1 LHQDI
6 VKPTELTPRQKT
18 LSLAAVIAAAF
29 GIGLSFGVGLPLT
42 SLTFESWSQPNWV
55 IGLAGATPSFAI
67 LLVLPLVPRLVALI
81 GAVASILLGCLIG
94 AAGFLALY
102 VFDTVPAWI
111 AGRFIMSG
119 ALALPWLVGET
130 WMNAVA
136 TEATRGRVIAV
147 YAISF
152 FLGFLAGP
160 LVLDYAGLSGPIP
173 FLAGAA
179 GSALACLPIILAQR
193 LAPDLTHTQSMSVR
207 AALAL
212 APIAMVSGCLGGFTE
227 MSYLSLIPNVGLAA
241 GLEEGPALRLLSVL
255 TFGGI
260 ILQFPIGW
268 LADKASRV
276 GVTVALAVLFIGL
289 SLLLP
294 WALQSAVS
302 STIVAFLLGGVILGF
317 YTLGLVI
324 VGEKVAPKHLATA
337 NVAFLVMYQIGAI
350 AGPIVSG
357 AAMTVS
363 PVYGFVTIVSAVI
376 GIATVFLVWLSRRLT
391 ASA

>member
-1 LHQDI
+1 LHQDL
-6 VKPTELTPRQKT
+6 VKPTELTSRQKT

-42 SLTFESWSQPNWV
+42 SLTFEAWSQPKWV
-55 IGLAGATPSFAI
+55 IGLAGATPSFGI
-67 LLVLPLVPRLVALI
+67 LLVLPLVPRLVALL

-179 GSALACLPIILAQR
+179 GSVLACLPIILAHR

-212 APIAMVSGCLGGFTE
+212 APIAMVSGCLGGFAE

-276 GVTVALAVLFIGL
+276 GVTVALTVLFIGL
-289 SLLLP
+289 SQLLP
-294 WALQSAVS
+294 WALQHAFS
-302 STIVAFLLGGVILGF
+302 STIIAFLLGGVILGF

-324 VGEKVAPKHLATA
+324 VGEKVAAQHLGAA

-376 GIATVFLVWLSRRLT
+376 GMATVFLVWLSRRLT

>member
-1 LHQDI
+1 MHQDTTKSI
-6 VKPTELTPRQKT
+6 ELSPQQKA

-42 SLTFESWSQPNWV
+42 ALTLQAWSEPNWV
-55 IGLAGATPSFAI
+55 IGLAGAAPSFAI
-67 LLVLPLVPRLVALI
+67 LLVLPLVPSIVARF
-81 GAVASILLGCLIG
+81 GAIATILAGCLIG
-94 AAGFLALY
+94 ALGFMALY
-102 VFDTVPAWI
+102 SFSSTVAWI
-111 AGRFIMSG
+111 VTRFIMSG

-152 FLGFLAGP
+152 FLGFLTGP
-160 LVLDYAGLSGPIP
+160 LVLDYAGLTGPIP
-173 FLAGAA
+173 FLMGAA
-179 GSALACLPIILAQR
+179 GSGLACLPIILAQR

-212 APIAMVSGCLGGFTE
+212 APIAMVSGCLGGFAE

-241 GLEEGPALRLLSVL
+241 GLEEGPALRLLSVM

-276 GVTVALAVLFIGL
+276 GVTVALTVLFIGL
-289 SLLLP
+289 SLALP
-294 WALQSAVS
+294 WALQSTVS

-324 VGEKVAPKHLATA
+324 VGEKVAPANLAAA

-350 AGPIVSG
+350 AGPVVSG
-357 AAMTVS
+357 AAMTLS
-363 PVYGFVTIVSAVI
+363 PVYGFVAIVSAVM
-376 GIATVFLVWLSRRLT
+376 GVTTLFLVWLSRRLT
-391 ASA
+391 AIA

>member
-1 LHQDI
+1 MHQDTTKS
-6 VKPTELTPRQKT
+6 VELSPQQKA
-18 LSLAAVIAAAF
+18 LSLAAVIAATF

-42 SLTFESWSQPNWV
+42 ALTLQAWSEPNWV
-55 IGLAGATPSFAI
+55 IGLAGAAPSFAI
-67 LLVLPLVPRLVALI
+67 LLVLPLVPSIVARF
-81 GAVASILLGCLIG
+81 GAIATILAGCLIG
-94 AAGFLALY
+94 ALGFMALY
-102 VFDTVPAWI
+102 SFSSTFAWI
-111 AGRFIMSG
+111 VTRFIMSG

-152 FLGFLAGP
+152 FLGFLTGP
-160 LVLDYAGLSGPIP
+160 LVLDYAGLTGPIP
-173 FLAGAA
+173 FLMGAA
-179 GSALACLPIILAQR
+179 GSGLACLPIILAQR

-212 APIAMVSGCLGGFTE
+212 APIAMVSGCLGGFAE

-241 GLEEGPALRLLSVL
+241 GLEEGPALRLLSVM

-276 GVTVALAVLFIGL
+276 GVTVALTVLFIGL
-289 SLLLP
+289 SLALP
-294 WALQSAVS
+294 WALQSTVS

-324 VGEKVAPKHLATA
+324 VGEKVAPANLAAA

-350 AGPIVSG
+350 AGPVVSG
-357 AAMTVS
+357 AAMTLS
-363 PVYGFVTIVSAVI
+363 PVYGFVAIVSAVM
-376 GIATVFLVWLSRRLT
+376 GVTTLFLVWLSRRLT
-391 ASA
+391 AIA

>member
-1 LHQDI
+1 MHQDI
-6 VKPTELTPRQKT
+6 AKPIERTARQKT

-42 SLTFESWSQPNWV
+42 SLTFEAWSQPKWV
-55 IGLAGATPSFAI
+55 IGLAGALPSLAI
-67 LLVLPLVPRLVALI
+67 LLVLPLVPRLVARL

-94 AAGFLALY
+94 AAGFVALY
-102 VFDTVPAWI
+102 LFDSVPAWI
-111 AGRFIMSG
+111 AARFIMSG

-152 FLGFLAGP
+152 FTGFLAGP
-160 LVLDYAGLSGPIP
+160 LVLDYAGLTGPIP
-173 FLAGAA
+173 FLMGAA
-179 GSALACLPIILAQR
+179 GSVLACVPIILAQR
-193 LAPDLTHTQSMSVR
+193 LAPDLTHTQSLSVV

-212 APIAMVSGCLGGFTE
+212 APIAMVCGCIGGFAE

-241 GLEEGPALRLLSVL
+241 GLDEGQALRLLSVM

-260 ILQFPIGW
+260 ALQFPIGW

-276 GVTVALAVLFIGL
+276 GVTVALTVLFIGL
-289 SLLLP
+289 SLTLP
-294 WALQSAVS
+294 WALQSAGWS
-302 STIVAFLLGGVILGF
+302 MIIAFLLGGVILGF

-324 VGEKVAPKHLATA
+324 VGEKVAPANLAAA

-357 AAMTVS
+357 AAMTHS
-363 PVYGFVTIVSAVI
+363 PVNGFVTIVSAVM
-376 GIATVFLVWLSRRLT
+376 GVSTFFLVWLSRRLT
-391 ASA
+391 ASV

>member
-1 LHQDI
+1 MHQDTA
-6 VKPTELTPRQKT
+6 KPIELSPQQKT

-42 SLTFESWSQPNWV
+42 ALTLQAWSEPNWV
-55 IGLAGATPSFAI
+55 IGLAGAAPSFAI
-67 LLVLPLVPRLVALI
+67 LLVLPLVPGIVARF
-81 GAVASILLGCLIG
+81 GAIATILAGCLIG
-94 AAGFLALY
+94 ALGFMALY
-102 VFDTVPAWI
+102 FFSSTFAWI
-111 AGRFIMSG
+111 VTRFIMSG

-152 FLGFLAGP
+152 FLGFLTGP
-160 LVLDYAGLSGPIP
+160 LVLDYAGLTGPIP
-173 FLAGAA
+173 FLVGAA
-179 GSALACLPIILAQR
+179 GSGLACLPIILAQR
-193 LAPDLTHTQSMSVR
+193 LAPDLTHTHSMSVR

-212 APIAMVSGCLGGFTE
+212 APIAMVSGCLGGFAE

-255 TFGGI
+255 TLGGI

-276 GVTVALAVLFIGL
+276 GVTVALTALFIGL
-289 SLLLP
+289 SLALP
-294 WALQSAVS
+294 WALQSSVS

-324 VGEKVAPKHLATA
+324 VGEKVAPANLAAA

-350 AGPIVSG
+350 AGPVVSG
-357 AAMTVS
+357 AAMTLS
-363 PVYGFVTIVSAVI
+363 PVYGFVTIVSVVM
-376 GIATVFLVWLSRRLT
+376 GVATLFLVWLSQHLT

>member
-1 LHQDI
+1 LHHDTA
-6 VKPTELTPRQKT
+6 KPIELTPQQKT

-42 SLTFESWSQPNWV
+42 SLTFEAWLQPKWV
-55 IGLAGATPSFAI
+55 IGLAGATPSLAI
-67 LLVLPLVPRLVALI
+67 LLALPLVPRLVARL

-94 AAGFLALY
+94 AAGFVALY
-102 VFDTVPAWI
+102 LFDTVPAWI
-111 AGRFIMSG
+111 AARFIMSG

-136 TEATRGRVIAV
+136 TEATRGRIIAV

-152 FLGFLAGP
+152 FTGFLTGP
-160 LVLDYAGLSGPIP
+160 LVLDYAGLTGPIP
-173 FLAGAA
+173 FLMGAA
-179 GSALACLPIILAQR
+179 GSGLACLPIVLAQR
-193 LAPDLTHTQSMSVR
+193 LAPDLTHTQSLSVV

-212 APIAMVSGCLGGFTE
+212 APIGMVSGCLGGFAE

-241 GLEEGPALRLLSVL
+241 GLDEGSALRLLSVL
-255 TFGGI
+255 TLGGI
-260 ILQFPIGW
+260 VLQFPIGW

-276 GVTVALAVLFIGL
+276 GVTVALTALFIGL
-289 SLLLP
+289 SLALP
-294 WALQSAVS
+294 WTLQSAIW

-324 VGEKVAPKHLATA
+324 VGEKASPANLAAA

-350 AGPIVSG
+350 TGPIVSG
-357 AAMTVS
+357 AAMTFS
-363 PVYGFVTIVSAVI
+363 PVYGFVTIVSAVM
-376 GIATVFLVWLSRRLT
+376 GVSTVFLVWLSRRLT

>member
-1 LHQDI
+1 MHQDTTKSI
-6 VKPTELTPRQKT
+6 ELSPQQKA

-42 SLTFESWSQPNWV
+42 ALTLQAWSEPNWV
-55 IGLAGATPSFAI
+55 IGLAGAAPSFAI
-67 LLVLPLVPRLVALI
+67 LLVLPLVPSIVARF
-81 GAVASILLGCLIG
+81 GAIATILAGCLIG
-94 AAGFLALY
+94 ALGFMALY
-102 VFDTVPAWI
+102 SFSSTVAWI
-111 AGRFIMSG
+111 VTRFIMSG

-152 FLGFLAGP
+152 FLGFLTGP
-160 LVLDYAGLSGPIP
+160 LVLDYAGLTGPIP
-173 FLAGAA
+173 FLMGAA
-179 GSALACLPIILAQR
+179 GSGLACLPIILAQR

-212 APIAMVSGCLGGFTE
+212 APIAMVSGCLGGFAE

-241 GLEEGPALRLLSVL
+241 GLEEGPALRLLSVM

-276 GVTVALAVLFIGL
+276 GVTVALTVLFIGL
-289 SLLLP
+289 SLALP
-294 WALQSAVS
+294 WALQSTVS

-324 VGEKVAPKHLATA
+324 VGEKVAPANLAAA

-350 AGPIVSG
+350 AGPVVSG
-357 AAMTVS
+357 AAMTLS
-363 PVYGFVTIVSAVI
+363 PVYGFVTIVSAVM
-376 GIATVFLVWLSRRLT
+376 GVATLFLVWLSRRLT
-391 ASA
+391 AIA

>member
-1 LHQDI
+1 MPHDDA
-6 VKPTELTPRQKT
+6 KPSGLSAWQQT

-42 SLTFESWSQPNWV
+42 ALTLEAWSEPKWV

-67 LLVLPLVPRLVALI
+67 LLVLPLVPRLVARW
-81 GAVASILLGCLIG
+81 GAIATILVGCLIG

-102 VFDTVPAWI
+102 SFSSTPAWI
-111 AGRFIMSG
+111 AARFVMSG

-136 TEATRGRVIAV
+136 TEATRGRVIAI

-160 LVLDYAGLSGPIP
+160 LVLDYAGLSGPLP

-179 GSALACLPIILAQR
+179 GSGLACLPIILAQR
-193 LAPDLTHTQSMSVR
+193 LAPDLTHTQHMPVR
-207 AALAL
+207 AALGL
-212 APIAMVSGCLGGFTE
+212 APIAMVSGFLGGFAE

-241 GLEEGPALRLLSVL
+241 GLDEGQALRLLSVL
-255 TFGGI
+255 TLGGI
-260 ILQFPIGW
+260 ALQFPIGW
-268 LADKASRV
+268 LADKAPRI
-276 GVTVALAVLFIGL
+276 GVTVALALLFIGL

-294 WALQSAVS
+294 VALSSAFWAPVA
-302 STIVAFLLGGVILGF
+302 AFLLGGVILGF

-324 VGEKVAPKHLATA
+324 VGEQVMPSNLAAA

-350 AGPIVSG
+350 AGPIASG
-357 AAMTVS
+357 AAMTLS
-363 PVYGFVTIVSAVI
+363 PVNGFVATVSAAMAVTTAFI
-376 GIATVFLVWLSRRLT
+376 VWLSRRIK

>member
-1 LHQDI
+1 MHHDTA
-6 VKPTELTPRQKT
+6 KPFELTERQKT

-42 SLTFESWSQPNWV
+42 SLTFEAWSQPKWV
-55 IGLAGATPSFAI
+55 IGLAGALPSLAI
-67 LLVLPLVPRLVALI
+67 LLVLPLVPRLVARL

-94 AAGFLALY
+94 AAGFVALY
-102 VFDTVPAWI
+102 LFDTVPAWI
-111 AGRFIMSG
+111 AARFVMSG
-119 ALALPWLVGET
+119 ALALPWLAGET

-160 LVLDYAGLSGPIP
+160 LFLDYAGLTGPIP
-173 FLAGAA
+173 FLMGAA
-179 GSALACLPIILAQR
+179 GSVLACVPIILAQR
-193 LAPDLTHTQSMSVR
+193 LAPDLTHTQSMSIR

-212 APIAMVSGCLGGFTE
+212 APIAMVSGCLGGFAE

-241 GLEEGPALRLLSVL
+241 GLEEGQALHLLSVL
-255 TFGGI
+255 TLGGI
-260 ILQFPIGW
+260 VLQFPIGG

-276 GVTVALAVLFIGL
+276 DVTIALAVLFIGL
-289 SLLLP
+289 TLALP
-294 WALQSAVS
+294 WALQSTVWS
-302 STIVAFLLGGVILGF
+302 MIIAFFLGGVILVF
-317 YTLGLVI
+317 YTLCLVI
-324 VGEKVAPKHLATA
+324 VGEKVTPANLAAA
-337 NVAFLVMYQIGAI
+337 NVAFLVMYQLGAI

-363 PVYGFVTIVSAVI
+363 PVYGFVTAVSSVM
-376 GIATVFLVWLSRRLT
+376 GVATLFLVWLLRRLT

>member
-1 LHQDI
+1 MHQDI
-6 VKPTELTPRQKT
+6 VRSMEHTARQKT
-18 LSLAAVIAAAF
+18 LSLAAVIASAF

-42 SLTFESWSQPNWV
+42 SLTFEAWSQPKWV

-67 LLVLPLVPRLVALI
+67 LLVLPLVPRLVARW
-81 GAVASILLGCLIG
+81 GAIATIMVGCIVG

-102 VFDTVPAWI
+102 SFSTTPAWI
-111 AGRFIMSG
+111 ATRFIMSG

-152 FLGFLAGP
+152 FLGFLTGP
-160 LVLDYAGLSGPIP
+160 LVLDYAGLTGPIP
-173 FLAGAA
+173 FMAGAA
-179 GSALACLPIILAQR
+179 GSGLACLPIILAQR

-207 AALAL
+207 AALTL
-212 APIAMVSGCLGGFTE
+212 APIAMVSGCLGGFAE

-241 GLEEGPALRLLSVL
+241 GLEEGQALRLLSVL
-255 TFGGI
+255 TLGGI

-276 GVTVALAVLFIGL
+276 GVTVALTALFIGL
-289 SLLLP
+289 SLALP

-302 STIVAFLLGGVILGF
+302 STVVAFVLGGVILGF

-324 VGEKVAPKHLATA
+324 VGEKVAPQHLAAA

-350 AGPIVSG
+350 AGPVVSG

-363 PVYGFVTIVSAVI
+363 PVYGFVTIVSAVM
-376 GIATVFLVWLSRRLT
+376 GVSTFFLVWLSRRLT
-391 ASA
+391 ANA

>member
-1 LHQDI
+1 MHQDTA
-6 VKPTELTPRQKT
+6 KPIGLTPKQQT
-18 LSLAAVIAAAF
+18 MSLAAVIGAAF

-42 SLTFESWSQPNWV
+42 ALTLEAWSEPKWL

-67 LLVLPLVPRLVALI
+67 LLVLPLVPRLVARW
-81 GAVASILLGCLIG
+81 GAIATILTGCLVG

-102 VFDTVPAWI
+102 YFSSTPAWI
-111 AGRFIMSG
+111 ATRFVMSG

-136 TEATRGRVIAV
+136 TEASRGRVIAI

-152 FLGFLAGP
+152 FLGFLTGP
-160 LVLDYAGLSGPIP
+160 VVLDQAGLSGPIP

-179 GSALACLPIILAQR
+179 GSCLACLPIILAQH
-193 LAPDLTHTQSMSVR
+193 LAPDLTHTQPMPVG
-207 AALAL
+207 AALGL
-212 APIAMVSGCLGGFTE
+212 APIAMVSGFLGGFAE

-241 GLEEGPALRLLSVL
+241 GLDEGQALRLLSVL
-255 TFGGI
+255 TLGGI
-260 ILQFPIGW
+260 VLQFPIGW

-294 WALQSAVS
+294 YALLSPLWAPV
-302 STIVAFLLGGVILGF
+302 TAFLLGGVILGF

-324 VGEKVAPKHLATA
+324 IGEKVSQANLAAA

-350 AGPIVSG
+350 AGPVASG
-357 AAMTVS
+357 AAMTIA
-363 PVYGFVTIVSAVI
+363 PVNGFVATVCAAMAVTTAVI
-376 GIATVFLVWLSRRLT
+376 VWLSRRLK

>member
-1 LHQDI
+1 MHQEI
-6 VKPTELTPRQKT
+6 AKQIGLTPKQRT
-18 LSLAAVIAAAF
+18 MSLAAVIAAAF

-42 SLTFESWSQPNWV
+42 ALTLEAWSEPKWV

-67 LLVLPLVPRLVALI
+67 LLVLPLVPRLVARW
-81 GAVASILLGCLIG
+81 GAITTILVGCLIG
-94 AAGFLALY
+94 ATGFLALY
-102 VFDTVPAWI
+102 SFSTTPAWI
-111 AGRFIMSG
+111 AARFVMSG

-136 TEATRGRVIAV
+136 TEATRGRIIAV

-160 LVLDYAGLSGPIP
+160 LVLDYAGLTGPLP

-179 GSALACLPIILAQR
+179 GSGLACLPIILAQR
-193 LAPDLTHTQSMSVR
+193 LAPDLTDTQTMRVG
-207 AALAL
+207 AALGL
-212 APIAMVSGCLGGFTE
+212 APIAMVSGFLGGFAE

-241 GLEEGPALRLLSVL
+241 GLEEGQALRLLSVL

-260 ILQFPIGW
+260 ILQYPIGW
-268 LADKASRV
+268 LADKVPRI
-276 GVTVALAVLFIGL
+276 GVTVALAVIFIGL

-294 WALQSAVS
+294 YALMSAFWAAVA
-302 STIVAFLLGGVILGF
+302 AFLLGGVILGF

-324 VGEKVAPKHLATA
+324 VGEQVAPSKLAAA
-337 NVAFLVMYQIGAI
+337 NVAFLVMYQIGGI
-350 AGPIVSG
+350 AGPVASG
-357 AAMTVS
+357 AAMTIS
-363 PVYGFVTIVSAVI
+363 PVSGFVTTVSAAMAI
-376 GIATVFLVWLSRRLT
+376 TTIFIVWLSRRLK